1 MFITSTKAQN
11 FGERS
16 ALGRVINP
24 KTTKR
29 SLIDDRLLPQDKIL
43 DDVYEFCKQQKEN
56 SKPLHFSKKEKHD
69 ILKSQNPVEA
79 LIDYINSKTIK

>member
-1 MFITSTKAQN
+1 M
-11 FGERS
+11 
-16 ALGRVINP
+16 
-24 KTTKR
+24 
-29 SLIDDRLLPQDKIL
+29 

-56 SKPLHFSKKEKHD
+56 SKPLYFSKKEKRI